1 MFAGGIDTSTVVV
14 EWALAELLRHDNAM
28 RKLQEELDLVV
39 GNGRLMG
46 EEDIANLPY
55 LQAVVKETMRVHPV
69 VPLLIP
75 HESTE
80 PCKVAGFYVA
90 EKTRLIVNTWSLS
103 MDESSWEN
111 PSEFRPQRFLGSNVD
126 LRGHHFQLLPFGSG
140 RRACPAI
147 NLGLINVYLM
157 LGSLVQCFEWT
168 LPPGVKELDMSETF
182 GLVLHK
188 TNPLVLK
195 ASPRL
200 PTEFYVSLVNQ

>member
-1 MFAGGIDTSTVVV
+1 
-14 EWALAELLRHDNAM
+14 
-28 RKLQEELDLVV
+28 
-39 GNGRLMG
+39 
-46 EEDIANLPY
+46 
-55 LQAVVKETMRVHPV
+55 
-69 VPLLIP
+69 
-75 HESTE
+75 
-80 PCKVAGFYVA
+80 
-90 EKTRLIVNTWSLS
+90 